1 MNRCIGSTSVTAT
14 LMVQPIRCPNNELNS
29 LKELK
34 MTEVRFP
41 VEELLELITESLF
54 EAEAKM
60 QNGQE
65 QKNKKKMMNSI
76 LA

>member
-1 MNRCIGSTSVTAT
+1 
-14 LMVQPIRCPNNELNS
+14 
-29 LKELK
+29 